1 LSRLFTRTA
10 PYTIGEPDPPA
21 AVRPLE
27 AYPGVASSQSFGDR
41 NSGELSVAVNGGL
54 VSGAGFGG
62 GAPPYEIP
70 MPERWLLGDALSSS
84 AAVAQVEGL
93 PAGLNDY
100 SHLRVAAEFGL
111 APAPL
116 KNTVIPDPL
125 DECLIYHPGLSTSAL
140 DGFIGITA
148 YFEVA
153 ATISCRSA
161 IVGSMSTSESIL
173 TYGINS
179 ELTGTTPD
187 DGNSQYVVREWAFES
202 DPTGAIPVSLI
213 IPFDHSA
220 DQVIVEARAW
230 LFGLRGGI
238 GDPGAGWVNAAF
250 QNVNANTPA
259 TGVAPSLPCPFAVR
273 RISAAAIAV

>member
-1 LSRLFTRTA
+1 M
-10 PYTIGEPDPPA
+10 
-21 AVRPLE
+21 
-27 AYPGVASSQSFGDR
+27 
-41 NSGELSVAVNGGL
+41 AVNGGL
-54 VSGAGFGG
+54 ISGAGFGG
-62 GAPPYEIP
+62 GGPAYEIP
-70 MPERWLLGDALSSS
+70 MPERWLLGDAISSS
-84 AAVAQVEGL
+84 AAVAQVEEIPTGL
-93 PAGLNDY
+93 TDY
-100 SHLRVAAEFGL
+100 SHLRVEADFAL

-116 KNTVIPDPL
+116 KNSVIADPL

-140 DGFIGITA
+140 DGFIGMTV
-148 YFEVA
+148 YFEVG
-153 ATISCRSA
+153 ATLYSGST
-161 IVGSMSTSESIL
+161 IVGTSSKSQNIL

-187 DGNSQYVVREWAFES
+187 NGNSTYVLREWAFES

-213 IPFDHSA
+213 IPLDPSA

-250 QNVNANTPA
+250 QNVDANTPQ